1 MEKLAR
7 DRLGKKI
14 EEEEEEEEEQISAPG
29 KPRD

>member
-29 KPRD
+29 TPRD